1 MYDGTHHDALDLEKY
16 KPYLSKTYE
25 VFIILNL
32 AMRS

>member
-16 KPYLSKTYE
+16 EPYFSQTYE